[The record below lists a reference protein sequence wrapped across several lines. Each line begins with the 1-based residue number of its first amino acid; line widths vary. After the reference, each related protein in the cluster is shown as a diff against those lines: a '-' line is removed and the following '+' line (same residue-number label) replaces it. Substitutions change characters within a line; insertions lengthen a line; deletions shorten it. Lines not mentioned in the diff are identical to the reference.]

1 MTALRMRQVMTLA
14 WLEAR
19 RAFLS
24 KRSLWVYLL
33 ALFPAFVFFMHGL
46 VDLKI
51 KRDRLTAQGVIS
63 AALLDSAREG
73 EIEAEAIARLG
84 KPSRDFA
91 FDRRR
96 RGGEHAIVRRVEYF
110 DGSRQGFLTF
120 TNGVL
125 ESKRV
130 RPIANFQ
137 EDREIFAAMFRNFY
151 LRLAVFF
158 GCLGIFMNLFRG
170 KMMDKTLHF
179 WLLAP
184 LRREVLLGGKY
195 AAGLLAACIIFGG
208 GALLS
213 FAAMLWPQ
221 QPAELSAFWQ
231 QHGAAHAFS
240 YTAAAV
246 LACVGYGSVFLA
258 AGLLV
263 RNPIVPA
270 AVLLLWE
277 GANPF
282 LPSMLQKFS
291 VIYYVQALCPVV
303 PPPDPDMPAALQL
316 LFSPASPPS
325 KVLAVGGLLLVTALV
340 LWLASR
346 AVRKL
351 EINYSTD

>member
-1 MTALRMRQVMTLA
+1 MTPLRLRQGVTLA

-24 KRSLWVYLL
+24 RRSLWVYLL

-46 VDLKI
+46 NVKI
-51 KRDRLTAQGVIS
+51 QKDRLSARGVVS
-63 AALLDSAREG
+63 AALVDSVREG
-73 EIEAEAIARLG
+73 ESEGEVIARLG
-84 KPSRDFA
+84 KPASDFA
-91 FDRRR
+91 FDRRAKR
-96 RGGEHAIVRRVEYF
+96 NRALVRRVEYF
-110 DGSRQGFLTF
+110 DGSRRVTLTF
-120 TNGVL
+120 SNGVL
-125 ESKRV
+125 ESRRV
-130 RPIANFQ
+130 RTIVNLD
-137 EDREIFAAMFRNFY
+137 EDRAVFAMVFQNFY

-158 GCLGIFMNLFRG
+158 GCLGIFVNLFRG

-195 AAGLLAACIIFGG
+195 LAGLLAASVIFGL

-213 FAAMLWPQ
+213 YRIMLWQQ
-221 QPAELSAFWQ
+221 QPSELLAFWQ
-231 QHGAAHAFS
+231 RHGPEHAFS

-258 AGLLV
+258 TGLLL
-263 RNPIVPA
+263 RNPIIPA

-282 LPSMLQKFS
+282 LPPMLQKLS

-303 PPPDPDMPAALQL
+303 PPPDPDMPAILQL
-316 LFSPASPPS
+316 LFSPANPPS
-325 KVLAVGGLLLVTALV
+325 KLVAVAGLLLVTAVV
-340 LWLASR
+340 LWLAAR

>member
-1 MTALRMRQVMTLA
+1 MTSLRIRQMMTLA

-33 ALFPAFVFFMHGL
+33 ALFPAFIFFMHGL
-46 VDLKI
+46 SVKI
-51 KRDRLTAQGVIS
+51 QRDRLSIRGVTS
-63 AALLDSAREG
+63 AALLDSVREG
-73 EIEAEAIARLG
+73 EAEREVISRLG
-84 KPSRDFA
+84 KPARDVA
-91 FDRRR
+91 FDRHEK
-96 RGGEHAIVRRVEYF
+96 EHAIVRRVEYF
-110 DGSRQGFLTF
+110 DGGRTASLRF

-130 RPIANFQ
+130 RPIMNLE
-137 EDREIFAAMFRNFY
+137 EDRAVFAIVFQNFY

-195 AAGLLAACIIFGG
+195 AAGLVAASLIFGI
-208 GALLS
+208 GALLC
-213 FAAMLWPQ
+213 FRAMLWQQ
-221 QPAELSAFWQ
+221 QPAELLTFWQ
-231 QHGAAHAFS
+231 QHGPAHAFS
-240 YTAAAV
+240 YAAAAV

-258 AGLLV
+258 TGLLL

-282 LPSMLQKFS
+282 LPSMLQKIS

-303 PPPDPDMPAALQL
+303 PPPDPDMPAIARL
-316 LFSPASPPS
+316 LFSPANPPS
-325 KVLAVGGLLLVTALV
+325 KVLAVIGLLLVTALV

>member
-1 MTALRMRQVMTLA
+1 MN
-14 WLEAR
+14 LE
-19 RAFLS
+19 
-24 KRSLWVYLL
+24 
-33 ALFPAFVFFMHGL
+33 
-46 VDLKI
+46 
-51 KRDRLTAQGVIS
+51 
-63 AALLDSAREG
+63 
-73 EIEAEAIARLG
+73 
-84 KPSRDFA
+84 
-91 FDRRR
+91 
-96 RGGEHAIVRRVEYF
+96 
-110 DGSRQGFLTF
+110 
-120 TNGVL
+120 
-125 ESKRV
+125 
-130 RPIANFQ
+130 
-137 EDREIFAAMFRNFY
+137 EDRAVFAVVFQNFY

-195 AAGLLAACIIFGG
+195 LAGLLAASLIFGP
-208 GALLS
+208 ARCCVS
-213 FAAMLWPQ
+213 RVMLWQQ
-221 QPAELSAFWQ
+221 QPAELQTFWQ
-231 QHGAAHAFS
+231 QHGPAHALS
-240 YTAAAV
+240 YAAAAV

-263 RNPIVPA
+263 RNPIIPA

-282 LPSMLQKFS
+282 LPSMLQKVS

-303 PPPDPDMPAALQL
+303 PPPDPDMPALVRL
-316 LFSPASPPS
+316 LFSPANPPS
-325 KVLAVGGLLLVTALV
+325 KLLAVVGLLLVTALV